1 MKRRRIL
8 SAAAAGAVL
17 CALSACKPGEP
28 AVKEPTE
35 YLNGDVAKTEAVL
48 RADTEIKHQIV
59 KNFGVSGAWWSTGI
73 GDRATMD
80 EILALLFTDKGI
92 ALNAYRHNI
101 GGGRE
106 GGPLADDKSGPDSWR
121 AVPCPLKADGSI
133 DIAADANAWTVL
145 QKIDALGTV
154 DTVILFMNSPPESMT
169 VNGKTYND
177 STGSNLRPECYEAYA
192 AFCADVAEAY
202 LNAGIPVK
210 YISPVNEPQSQW
222 DAGWQEGCHYTTDEI
237 LKLTRLVIAEL
248 NRRNLP
254 VKISVNES
262 AQYGNREY
270 VHDFYKTLLSDDTIY
285 PYIDHFAAHAYFA
298 TDKIRAALY
307 NWTQK
312 VAGDLGKQALP
323 VYQTE
328 FAAWAPDNEALTAE
342 KRITMTGRALYED
355 LTLLNVDSWDYFAA
369 LSRGPDS
376 LVMVNDSDAS
386 KYWPM
391 KHMWAIGNYSK
402 FIKGYTRVEV
412 EESSLP
418 EGVMGSAYL
427 APDGKKLVFVAVNE
441 DTASQTVT
449 LAGVPEG
456 AWSEVYETSMERDC
470 STSRGFMKADNGY
483 ALPAQS
489 VTTFVFQLA

>member
-1 MKRRRIL
+1 MKRKRML
-8 SAAAAGAVL
+8 ALFAAAGLIGGLA
-17 CALSACKPGEP
+17 ACKPGEP

-35 YLNGDVAKTEAVL
+35 YLNGDIGKTEAVL
-48 RADTEIKHQIV
+48 KADTGIKHQVV

-73 GDRATMD
+73 GDRETMD

-92 ALNAYRHNI
+92 ALNTYRHNV

-106 GGPLADDKSGPDSWR
+106 GGPLADDKSGPDPWR
-121 AVPCPLKADGSI
+121 AVPCPLKADGTI
-133 DIAADANAWTVL
+133 DLNADANGWTVL
-145 QKIDALGTV
+145 QKIRDLGTV
-154 DTVILFMNSPPESMT
+154 DTVVLFMNSPPESMT

-177 STGSNLRPECYEAYA
+177 PTGSNLRPDCTEAYA

-237 LKLTRLVIAEL
+237 LKLTRLVIAQL
-248 NRRNLP
+248 NGRNLP
-254 VKISVNES
+254 VKVSVNES

-270 VHDFYKTLLSDDTIY
+270 VHDFYKTLLSDDAIY

-298 TDKIRAALY
+298 TDKIRTALY

-312 VAGDLGKQALP
+312 TAGDLGKQALP
-323 VYQTE
+323 IYQTE
-328 FAAWAPDNEALTAE
+328 FAAWAPDNEALTVE

-355 LTLLNVDSWDYFAA
+355 LTHLQVEAWDYFAA

-376 LVMVNDSDAS
+376 LIMVNDTDAG
-386 KYWPM
+386 KYWPT

-402 FIKGYTRVEV
+402 FIKGYTRVDV
-412 EESSLP
+412 EETGLP

-441 DTASQTVT
+441 NAAGQTVT

-456 AWSEVYETSMERDC
+456 AWSEVYETSMDRTCE
-470 STSRGFMKADNGY
+470 TSKGFMKADAGY
-483 ALPAQS
+483 ELPPYS